1 MEAKFKL
8 GETVSVRGIGL
19 AVVTGIFYQLHFDTV
34 QYQIRTCNYD
44 AIRWHSMITEDLIKP
59 VSDDVE

>member
-19 AVVTGIFYQLHFDTV
+19 AVVTGIFHQLHFDIP
-34 QYQIRTCNYD
+34 QYQVRTCNWD
-44 AIRWHSMITEDLIKP
+44 AIRWHHMITEDLIKP
-59 VSDDVE
+59 VSDEVE